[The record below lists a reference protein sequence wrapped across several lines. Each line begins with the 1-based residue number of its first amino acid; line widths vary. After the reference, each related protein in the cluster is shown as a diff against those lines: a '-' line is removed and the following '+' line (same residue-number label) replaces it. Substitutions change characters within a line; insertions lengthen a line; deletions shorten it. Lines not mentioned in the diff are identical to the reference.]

1 MHPLDEIL
9 QSWRQEAAQAGF
21 SRRRDMGTAFE
32 ELCMAFLTHDPVQA
46 AQLGRVQPY
55 GEWARQRGLPAD
67 DAGIDLVAELR
78 EEPGAYVA
86 IQCKFRETR
95 GSIAKGEMD
104 SFLAA
109 SGRPEFRRRIWMDTT
124 ERPS

>member
-9 QSWRQEAAQAGF
+9 QGWRQEAARASF

-32 ELCMAFLTHDPVQA
+32 ALCMAFLTHDPVQA
-46 AQLGRVQPY
+46 AQFGRVQPY

-86 IQCKFRETR
+86 IQCKFRESQ

-124 ERPS
+124 GRPS